1 MNKDHGL
8 SGLFGEDGSIRVKD
22 RKHDDPEQ
30 AVDEEL
36 PPVLEDAD
44 RSPLDMLA
52 DKIGMDDPEPTPPPA
67 PSKPEPVSAEAE
79 PALGPTPE
87 PADVPTNP
95 LDAAMSVGAEHPAP
109 MEPAKEEPQ
118 AYDPFAG
125 AFAAGSMAASEQSE
139 RRAPPPGPALAPEVE
154 TPPTERKSV
163 TPQRGPAAMPPAS
176 AENGGIL
183 CFLVPGDNDRGRR
196 RTLEAINVAAGNGA
210 VRLRALPADPD
221 AMDAVLKE
229 AVSSAECDFVAFL
242 SAGTEP
248 ADDWALE
255 CARAFEEMP
264 SAGAVTVRAANADPL
279 STWARV
285 AFFMDEAERQ
295 RGRSRGFDTMV
306 FRRSAINEIGDKLG
320 FAVRNGR
327 LVSAVEGRGHK
338 VVPATE
344 ARVSISTP
352 SDRREVFRYIREQ
365 ARLAARQ
372 SARQKNPVSRLFT
385 AIFILAGYPLRILAV
400 RKAAKRSVGK
410 TQFREVASKI
420 AMAVVADRRVRATT
434 MLFPGK
440 DKR

>member
-1 MNKDHGL
+1 MTKDHGL

-22 RKHDDPEQ
+22 RKNDEPAP
-30 AVDEEL
+30 AVEEEL

-52 DKIGMDDPEPTPPPA
+52 DKIGMGDPEPTPPPA
-67 PSKPEPVSAEAE
+67 PPAPAPVAAKPE
-79 PALGPTPE
+79 PTPE
-87 PADVPTNP
+87 PKPAEVPANP
-95 LDAAMSVGAEHPAP
+95 LDAAMSGGEERRAAP
-109 MEPAKEEPQ
+109 EPADAEPQ
-118 AYDPFAG
+118 AYDPFAA

-139 RRAPPPGPALAPEVE
+139 RRAPDPAPVHTPEAS
-154 TPPTERKSV
+154 TPPTERETVAPKLE
-163 TPQRGPAAMPPAS
+163 PASMRPAS

-183 CFLVPGDNDRGRR
+183 CFLVPSDNDRGRR

-221 AMDAVLKE
+221 AMDQVLEE

-255 CARAFEEMP
+255 CVRAFEEMP

-295 RGRSRGFDTMV
+295 KGRSRGFDTMV
-306 FRRSAINEIGDKLG
+306 FRRSALNEIGEKLG

-338 VVPATE
+338 IALATE

-385 AIFILAGYPLRILAV
+385 ALFILAGYPFRILAV
-400 RKAAKRSVGK
+400 RKAAKRSVGT

-420 AMAVVADRRVRATT
+420 AMAVFADRRVRATT